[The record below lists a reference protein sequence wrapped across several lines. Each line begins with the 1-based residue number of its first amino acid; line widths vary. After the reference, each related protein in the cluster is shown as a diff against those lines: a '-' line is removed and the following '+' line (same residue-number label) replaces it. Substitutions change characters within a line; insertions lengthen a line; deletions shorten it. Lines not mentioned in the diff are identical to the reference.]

1 MSAEKKKSEP
11 NKKKSPAKTKR
22 RTKAK
27 AKTGAVSRS
36 RSKPGAR
43 ATGKKL
49 LIVESP
55 AKARTMSRYLGDGYV
70 VKASVG
76 HIRDLPKRD
85 LGVDIEAGFQPHYV
99 TIRGKGAVIK
109 ELKQAA
115 LGADLILLGTD
126 PDREGEAIAYHVAE
140 QLGYEKSDGARFKRV
155 LFEEI
160 TPEGIEAG
168 IASTGQID
176 FRKVD
181 AQQARRIL
189 DRLVG
194 YKASPFLWK
203 PIRPGLSAGRVQTV
217 TLRLIWEREEEIR
230 RFEPK
235 EYWTVEAL
243 LEKAGTRFTAKL
255 HKLDGA
261 KPELPNEDAAGQ
273 VLSAIKGVPFAVGQI
288 HRKERRKNPAAP
300 FTTSTLQQEAAK
312 RMRMSARQTMRIA
325 QQLYEG
331 IEVGGEAVGLIT
343 YMRTDSTRIARS
355 AAEAARKHVEQA
367 FGSNYLPSS
376 PRLYTGKQQKGA
388 QEAHE
393 AIRPTSVKRTPES
406 MKGDLDASQLKLYT
420 LIWLRFVA
428 SQMAP
433 AVYDT
438 TTIDFGLKG
447 ADARKYLFRVTG
459 SVLKFDGF
467 TRLYQ
472 EVSEEEPGR
481 RLGDLEPLP
490 DLSEG
495 EVVSLLELTKTQH
508 FTQPPARF
516 SEASLVKELEKDG
529 IGRPST
535 YAQIISTLLDRKYVE
550 SENRRFVPTPLG
562 ETVVQVL
569 IKVFP
574 GLFNVAFTSS
584 LEASLDRI
592 EEGELAWQRVLSDFY
607 EPFSAQLQDG
617 EARSEEIVREIVQ
630 AEDAQCDLCGSPMN
644 VRWNRYGRFL
654 GCSAYPECRSTRSID
669 KLPEVDLAGEQ
680 CPQCEGD
687 LTVKSGRFG
696 PFVACTNYPDCRY
709 TRPVDETEAAVT
721 TDAKC
726 PECAS
731 PLVIKTGRFGNF
743 LACSAYPDCKHTQPI
758 TLGMKCPTCEE
769 GDIAKRRTRR
779 GRVFYGCT
787 RYPECDWSSWDTPT
801 EAECP
806 ACGGKVALE
815 KTSKR
820 KGDFLRCVAC
830 EHEFELE
837 AAETAD
843 VGSD

>member
-1 MSAEKKKSEP
+1 MSPKKKTA
-11 NKKKSPAKTKR
+11 KKRKKS
-22 RTKAK
+22 
-27 AKTGAVSRS
+27 
-36 RSKPGAR
+36 
-43 ATGKKL
+43 TGKSRAAGDGRKL

-55 AKARTMSRYLGDGYV
+55 AKARTISRYLGDEFV

-85 LGVDIEAGFQPHYV
+85 LGVDVDAGFQPHYV
-99 TIRGKGAVIK
+99 TIRGKGKVIK

-115 LGADLILLGTD
+115 RGVDQVFLATD

-140 QLGYEKSDGARFKRV
+140 QLGYPEGNGSRFRRV

-160 TPEGIEAG
+160 TPEGIQRGLSDPVE
-168 IASTGQID
+168 ID

-217 TLRLIWEREEEIR
+217 ALRLIWEREEEIR
-230 RFEPK
+230 RFEPQ

-243 LEKAGTRFTAKL
+243 LSKEQRNFTAKL
-255 HKLDGA
+255 HKLDGE
-261 KPELPNEDAAGQ
+261 KPELPDEESASR
-273 VLSAIKGVPFAVGQI
+273 VLEAIEGLPFRISKVAK
-288 HRKERRKNPAAP
+288 KERRKNPAPP
-300 FTTSTLQQEAAK
+300 FTTSTLQQESAK
-312 RMRMSARQTMRIA
+312 RLRMSAKQTMRVA

-331 IEVGGEAVGLIT
+331 VEVDGQAVGLIT
-343 YMRTDSTRIARS
+343 YMRTDSTRIASS
-355 AAEAARKHVEQA
+355 AAKAARSHVESS
-367 FGSNYLPSS
+367 FGSKYLPSS

-393 AIRPTSVKRTPES
+393 AIRPTAVERTPDSLE
-406 MKGDLDASQLKLYT
+406 GDLDAAQLKLYR

-428 SQMAP
+428 SQMAA

-438 TTIDFGLKG
+438 TAVDFDLEGKDG
-447 ADARKYLFRVTG
+447 RGYLFRVTG

-472 EVSEEEPGR
+472 DTREDDSKADEMSDLPPLSEEE
-481 RLGDLEPLP
+481 
-490 DLSEG
+490 
-495 EVVSLLELTKTQH
+495 EVDLLELTKTQH
-508 FTQPPARF
+508 FTQPPPRF
-516 SEASLVKELEKDG
+516 SEANLVKELEKDG

-550 SENRRFVPTPLG
+550 LDSRRFIPTPLG

-569 IKVFP
+569 IRVFP
-574 GLFNVAFTSS
+574 DIFNVEFTSS
-584 LEASLDRI
+584 LEDNLDRI
-592 EEGELAWQRVLSDFY
+592 EEGRLDWQRVLADFY
-607 EPFSAQLQDG
+607 EPFTEQLEEG
-617 EARSEEIVREIVQ
+617 EARSDEIIREIVQ
-630 AEDAQCDLCGSPMN
+630 ADDAVCDQCGSPMI

-654 GCSAYPECRSTRSID
+654 GCSAYPECKNTKPID
-669 KLPEVDLAGEQ
+669 KLPEVDLDGEK
-680 CPQCEGD
+680 CPQCSGE

-696 PFVACTNYPDCRY
+696 PFIACTNYPDCRY
-709 TRPVDETEAAVT
+709 TRPVDEEEAAAPS
-721 TDAKC
+721 DAKC
-726 PECAS
+726 PQCGS
-731 PLVIKTGRFGNF
+731 PLVVKTGRFGNF

-758 TLGMKCPTCEE
+758 TLGMKCPRCEE

-787 RYPECDWSSWDTPT
+787 RYPDCDWSSWDTPVKSV
-801 EAECP
+801 CP
-806 ACGGKVALE
+806 ECGGVVALQ
-815 KTSKR
+815 KSSKR
-820 KGDFLRCVAC
+820 KGQFLRCAVC
-830 EHEFELE
+830 EHEYTAEE

-843 VGSD
+843 LGSS